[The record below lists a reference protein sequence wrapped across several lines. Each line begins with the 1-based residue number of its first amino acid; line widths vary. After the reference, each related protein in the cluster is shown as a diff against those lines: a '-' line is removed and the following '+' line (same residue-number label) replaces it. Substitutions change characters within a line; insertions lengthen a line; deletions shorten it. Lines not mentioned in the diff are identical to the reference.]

1 MPGILFS
8 IIILLAIAMSVAG
21 FLTKTIVNPINELD
35 IDNPTAA
42 KAYDEL
48 SPLLV
53 KIDTQTR
60 K

>member
-1 MPGILFS
+1 MFGVIFKAMPGILFS

-48 SPLLV
+48 SP
-53 KIDTQTR
+53 
-60 K
+60 